1 MKTHSNAAI
10 LRDFYMR
17 QLMSTKEVAD
27 YLRLKERKIYD
38 LVSQGEIPHSRV
50 SGKLL
55 FPRTL
60 IDEWVKQSTAGAALT
75 ATREAPSVIAGSSDP
90 LLEWA
95 VRESRCGLA
104 TMTYG
109 SMDGIDRLIAGAA
122 CATAMHIPAAPGR
135 SAAQREDRNV
145 SMARDRLAHL
155 DCVLLEWAKREQGLV
170 VGANNPHRISSL
182 EHLKNPG
189 VRVIQRQP
197 GAGSYLLFLQLLAT
211 AGISP
216 DALNHALPAAQTET
230 DVASAILDGRADAGV
245 AVRAVARQFHLDFIP
260 LAVERLDIAVL
271 RPSYFD
277 TPWQALIAFT
287 RKPVFLRYAKTL
299 AGYDIGDLGTV
310 MWNA

>member
-1 MKTHSNAAI
+1 MSA
-10 LRDFYMR
+10 R

-38 LVSQGEIPHSRV
+38 MVAHAEIPHSRV

-60 IDEWVKQSTAGAALT
+60 VDEWVRQSTAGAALN
-75 ATREAPSVIAGSSDP
+75 AQRNAPAVIAGSSDP

-104 TMTYG
+104 LMPYG
-109 SMDGIDRLIAGAA
+109 SMDGIDRMVATTA
-122 CATAMHIPAAPGR
+122 CAAAMHIPTPPG
-135 SAAQREDRNV
+135 ALGLTREDRNIALV
-145 SMARDRLAHL
+145 EARLAHL

-170 VGANNPHRISSL
+170 VAAGNP
-182 EHLKNPG
+182 LKIG
-189 VRVIQRQP
+189 KLSDLKKSKMRVILRQP
-197 GAGSYLLFLQLLAT
+197 GAGSYLLFLQLLT
-211 AGISP
+211 QDGINP
-216 DALNHALPAAQTET
+216 DQLKYVQPAAQTES
-230 DVASAILDGRADAGV
+230 DIASAILDNRADAGL

-260 LAVERLDIAVL
+260 LTVERLDIAVL

-277 TPWQALIAFT
+277 APWQDLMSFT
-287 RKPVFLRYAKTL
+287 RKPAFQRYAKTL
-299 AGYDIGDLGTV
+299 AGYDVSDMGKV

>member
-1 MKTHSNAAI
+1 MTA
-10 LRDFYMR
+10 R

-38 LVSQGEIPHSRV
+38 MVAQEEIPHSRI

-60 IDEWVKQSTAGAALT
+60 VDEWVRQSTTSSALKSQ
-75 ATREAPSVIAGSSDP
+75 RNAPAVIAGSSDP

-109 SMDGIDRLIAGAA
+109 SMDGADRLVATTA
-122 CATAMHIPAAPGR
+122 CAAAMHIPAIVDKGVSGIAGI
-135 SAAQREDRNV
+135 REDRNI
-145 SMARDRLAHL
+145 SLARDRFAHL

-170 VGANNPHRISSL
+170 LAAGNPLKISKL
-182 EHLKNPG
+182 ADLKKAK
-189 VRVIQRQP
+189 VRTILRQQ
-197 GAGSYLLFLQLLAT
+197 GAGSYLLFLQLLGE
-211 AGISP
+211 AGINP
-216 DALNHALPAAQTET
+216 DQLKYVQPPALTET
-230 DVASAILDGRADAGV
+230 DIASAILDGRADAGL

-260 LAVERLDIAVL
+260 LTVERLDIAVL

-277 TPWQALIAFT
+277 APWQSLMAFT
-287 RKPVFLRYAKTL
+287 QKPVFQRYAKTL
-299 AGYDIGDLGTV
+299 AGYDISNLGKV